1 MTMVLTLTNLRVP
14 EHPEGVLVVGPSLG
28 TAVSPLWA
36 RCVQHLPID
45 LAVVGWDLPGHG
57 SCPTHDE
64 PFTVEDLAQAVMQAT
79 EEIRD
84 DATGMVL
91 HAGVSLGGAVGL
103 ALAIDH
109 PQGFDG
115 VVVIASGAKV
125 GEAEGWHE
133 RADLVR
139 RAGTPVMVEASA
151 QRWFA
156 PGAIERDPATA
167 AALLDS
173 LQEADR
179 FSYARCCEALA
190 AFDVRDGLG
199 AVEVPVLA
207 LAGEH
212 DPVASIEMAATVA
225 EGTGGTARTI
235 AGAAHLPPAD
245 QPAATAHEITEFLMG
260 PVAEA
265 SAW

>member
-1 MTMVLTLTNLRVP
+1 MTIALTLTNLRVA
-14 EHPEGVLVVGPSLG
+14 EHPGGALVVGPSLG
-28 TAVSPLWA
+28 TAVAPLWS
-36 RCVQHLPID
+36 RCVDHLPLD
-45 LAVVGWDLPGHG
+45 LTVVGWDLPGHG
-57 SCPTHDE
+57 GSPPHDA
-64 PFTVEDLAQAVMQAT
+64 PFTVEDLAGAVVQAT
-79 EEIRD
+79 EELRD

-91 HAGVSLGGAVGL
+91 YAGVSLGGAVGL

-109 PQGFDG
+109 AQGFDG
-115 VVVIASGAKV
+115 IVGIAAGARI
-125 GEAEGWHE
+125 GEPDAWHE
-133 RADLVR
+133 RAELVR
-139 RAGTPVMVEASA
+139 RAGTPVMVEVSA
-151 QRWFA
+151 KRWFA

-179 FSYARCCEALA
+179 LSYARCCEALA
-190 AFDVRDGLG
+190 VFDARDALG
-199 AVEVPVLA
+199 AVELPVLA

-212 DPVASIEMAATVA
+212 DPVATLEMAETVA
-225 EGTGGTARTI
+225 AATGGTARTI
-235 AGAAHLPPAD
+235 GGAAHLPPAD